1 MMDEKDNGQFDL
13 EQYDDEFSGAQCEI
27 DSDDDE
33 LPPGKYQMVTER
45 AELQFSAKGH
55 RMLVWRLRVLA
66 PRYAGRKHWHR
77 NMIITKD
84 NLKWLKHDL
93 LVAGLELTK
102 LSDLPGRLD
111 ELCDVVLEVQLK
123 KKGDMTNTFFNRR
136 VRAPAAVGG
145 SVAAPSGGSAPA
157 DDDFPF

>member
-1 MMDEKDNGQFDL
+1 MMDDRDNGQFDL
-13 EQYDDEFSGAQCEI
+13 EQYDEEFSGAQC
-27 DSDDDE
+27 DVDRDDDE

-45 AELQFSAKGH
+45 AELQRSTKGNP
-55 RMLVWRLRVLA
+55 MLVWRMRVLG

-84 NLKWLKHDL
+84 NIKWLKHDL

-102 LSDLPGRLD
+102 LSELPARLD

-123 KKGDMTNTFFNRR
+123 KKGDMTNTFINRR
-136 VRAPAAVGG
+136 VRTPAAVGG
-145 SVAAPSGGSAPA
+145 SGGAPAGGAAPA